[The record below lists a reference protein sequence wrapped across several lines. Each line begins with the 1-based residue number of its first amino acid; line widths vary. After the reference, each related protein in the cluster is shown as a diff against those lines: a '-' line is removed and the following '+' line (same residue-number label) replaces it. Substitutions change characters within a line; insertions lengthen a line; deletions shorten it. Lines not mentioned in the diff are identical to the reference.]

1 MWDDVRQH
9 NYKLVREV
17 AGIATQPEKANS
29 CDDLA
34 WYDILTSTCV
44 VGPQCRCLFVSLKR
58 KRFLSGRTL
67 FVCMLGWEE

>member
-1 MWDDVRQH
+1 MWDNVRQH

-34 WYDILTSTCV
+34 WYDILTSLVWLARSAGVC
-44 VGPQCRCLFVSLKR
+44 S
-58 KRFLSGRTL
+58 
-67 FVCMLGWEE
+67 FVCLLAWSASVF